1 MEPFEGKKSKLG
13 LEKEKET
20 DRRLKPFELR
30 EAAPPKIGGSGSSRV
45 KNSPEL
51 KMKSSS
57 QWKMKHSPKVGMKN
71 SSKLEMKPSPKV
83 ETKSAALK
91 YGAGTSA
98 IPSLPSPSR
107 KRRGPGHR

>member
-30 EAAPPKIGGSGSSRV
+30 EAAPPKIEGSGSSRM
-45 KNSPEL
+45 KNPSEL

-57 QWKMKHSPKVGMKN
+57 KWKMKHSPKVGMKN
-71 SSKLEMKPSPKV
+71 RPKW
-83 ETKSAALK
+83 ETKSAADK

>member
-30 EAAPPKIGGSGSSRV
+30 EAAPPKIEGSGSSRM
-45 KNSPEL
+45 KNPSEL

-57 QWKMKHSPKVGMKN
+57 KWK
-71 SSKLEMKPSPKV
+71 MKPSPKV

>member
-1 MEPFEGKKSKLG
+1 MKPFEGKKSKLG
-13 LEKEKET
+13 EEKEKET

-30 EAAPPKIGGSGSSRV
+30 EAAPPKVKELGSSRM

-57 QWKMKHSPKVGMKN
+57 KWK
-71 SSKLEMKPSPKV
+71 MKPSPKV

>member
-1 MEPFEGKKSKLG
+1 MKPCNGKKLKLG
-13 LEKEKET
+13 EEKEKET

-30 EAAPPKIGGSGSSRV
+30 EAAPPKIEGSGSSRM
-45 KNSPEL
+45 KNSSEL

-57 QWKMKHSPKVGMKN
+57 KWKMKDSPKVEMKN
-71 SSKLEMKPSPKV
+71 QSKW
-83 ETKSAALK
+83 ETKSAARK

>member
-1 MEPFEGKKSKLG
+1 MKPFEGKKSKLG
-13 LEKEKET
+13 EEKEKET

-30 EAAPPKIGGSGSSRV
+30 EAAPPKIEGLGSSRM

-57 QWKMKHSPKVGMKN
+57 KWK
-71 SSKLEMKPSPKV
+71 MKPSPKV
-83 ETKSAALK
+83 ETKSAADK

>member
-1 MEPFEGKKSKLG
+1 MKPCNGKKLKLG
-13 LEKEKET
+13 EEKEMET

-30 EAAPPKIGGSGSSRV
+30 EAAPPKIEGSGSSRM
-45 KNSPEL
+45 KNSSEL

-57 QWKMKHSPKVGMKN
+57 KWKMKH
-71 SSKLEMKPSPKV
+71 SPKV
-83 ETKSAALK
+83 ETKSAADK